1 MIFREL
7 TLKGAYSIE
16 LEPHGDER
24 GQFVRTW
31 CRDEFARHGLEVTFV
46 QTAVSINRQRGTL
59 RGLHW
64 QEAPHA
70 EAKLI
75 RCARG
80 AIYDVIVDIRQDS
93 PTFGRWIGLTLT
105 PQSQLALFV
114 PQGFAHGFQSLEDD
128 SEVSYQLSAA
138 HAPASARGLRFD
150 DPALA
155 IDWPLP
161 VSRISDWDR
170 SWPLLDAKDGR
181 PAGTDVSPGLSPA
194 GSAPGGMT
202 RPLTRP

>member
-7 TLKGAYSIE
+7 PLKGAYSIE

-31 CRDEFARHGLEVTFV
+31 CRDEFARHGLDVTFV
-46 QTAVSINRQRGTL
+46 QTAVSTSTQRGTL

-80 AIYDVIVDIRQDS
+80 AIYDVLVDIRQES
-93 PTFGRWIGLTLT
+93 PTFGHWIGLALT
-105 PQSQLALFV
+105 PQSQIALFA
-114 PQGFAHGFQSLEDD
+114 PQGFAHGFQSLADD

-138 HAPASARGLRFD
+138 YAPAGARGLRYD
-150 DPALA
+150 DPVLA

-161 VSRISDWDR
+161 VSRISDRDR

-181 PAGTDVSPGLSPA
+181 QTRTDGNPGLSPA

-202 RPLTRP
+202 RP

>member
-7 TLKGAYSIE
+7 PLAGAYSIE

-24 GQFVRTW
+24 GQFIRTW
-31 CRDEFARHGLEVTFV
+31 CRDEFARHGLDVAFV
-46 QTAVSINRQRGTL
+46 QTAVSINARRGTL

-64 QEAPHA
+64 QAAPHE

-80 AIYDVIVDIRQDS
+80 AIYDVIVDIRPES
-93 PTFGRWIGLTLT
+93 PSFGQWFGLTLT
-105 PQSQLALFV
+105 PQSQLMLFV
-114 PQGFAHGFQSLEDD
+114 PQGFAHGFQSLADD

-138 HAPASARGLRFD
+138 HAPAGARGLRHD
-150 DPALA
+150 DPVLA

-161 VSRISDWDR
+161 ISRISDRDR

-181 PAGTDVSPGLSPA
+181 QAWTDVNPGPSPPGP
-194 GSAPGGMT
+194 GPGGMT
-202 RPLTRP
+202 RP